1 MNTTTPQ
8 RTLRPPKNPIEKRSI
23 WWWTLRAIIYN
34 GPILIGL
41 IVTYGLWE
49 AARPWLMI
57 GLVAVG
63 LYFLVNAVVAPQWRY
78 RVHRWEST
86 DIAVYSRTG
95 WYVREWRVA
104 PLSRVQ
110 TVDAVR
116 GPLEQLMGLS
126 TLRVT
131 TASSYGAI
139 IINGLDKD
147 TANELAE
154 QLNAIAQDI
163 PGDAT

>member
-1 MNTTTPQ
+1 MTNTPQ
-8 RTLRPPKNPIEKRSI
+8 QTLRPPVNRIDRRCV
-23 WWWTLRAIIYN
+23 WWWTLRALL
-34 GPILIGL
+34 LIGPVFIGLL
-41 IVTYGLWE
+41 IAYFWWE
-49 AARPWLMI
+49 AARPWLAI
-57 GLVAVG
+57 ALVLTGLYLIINTLVAP
-63 LYFLVNAVVAPQWRY
+63 LWRY

-86 DIAVYSRTG
+86 ADAVYSLTG

-116 GPLEQLMGLS
+116 GPIEQILGLS

-131 TASSYGAI
+131 TASSRGAI
-139 IINGLDKD
+139 TINGLDKEV
-147 TANELAE
+147 ASELAE